1 MKRTYIKTAEQKQ
14 DVCLRIVRNLRQLD
28 SFTVKAVSLA
38 AELKIMMATTFVKMM
53 EDIGS
58 VHAVHRKGSQVY
70 YAFDD
75 RAASKVRAHFSSLAE
90 KPTPV
95 AKARMTVIKEK
106 ASRPKSRSRP
116 FEPGFGWSFINE
128 IDAMLR
134 EVRCGMP
141 TVQ

>member
-1 MKRTYIKTAEQKQ
+1 MTREKKAYIKTAEQKQ

-58 VHAVHRKGSQVY
+58 VRVSHKIGKQVY
-70 YAFDD
+70 YVFDD
-75 RAASKVRAHFSSLAE
+75 YAVSKIKAHFSSFPD
-90 KPTPV
+90 KKRKGTKV
-95 AKARMTVIKEK
+95 K
-106 ASRPKSRSRP
+106 ASASEQEGRR
-116 FEPGFGWSFINE
+116 
-128 IDAMLR
+128 
-134 EVRCGMP
+134 GMP

>member
-58 VHAVHRKGSQVY
+58 IRVSHKIGKQVY
-70 YAFDD
+70 YVFDD
-75 RAASKVRAHFSSLAE
+75 YAVSKIKAHFSSFPDKRRKGE
-90 KPTPV
+90 K
-95 AKARMTVIKEK
+95 IKGDGDDQTH
-106 ASRPKSRSRP
+106 
-116 FEPGFGWSFINE
+116 PGISE
-128 IDAMLR
+128 
-134 EVRCGMP
+134 
-141 TVQ
+141 

>member
-58 VHAVHRKGSQVY
+58 VRVSHKIGKQVY
-70 YAFDD
+70 YVFDD
-75 RAASKVRAHFSSLAE
+75 YAVSKIKAHFSSFPD
-90 KPTPV
+90 KKRKKVKTPV
-95 AKARMTVIKEK
+95 SEQEAR
-106 ASRPKSRSRP
+106 R
-116 FEPGFGWSFINE
+116 
-128 IDAMLR
+128 
-134 EVRCGMP
+134 GMP

>member
-28 SFTVKAVSLA
+28 SFTVKAASLA

-58 VHAVHRKGSQVY
+58 IRVSHKIGKQVY
-70 YAFDD
+70 YVFDD
-75 RAASKVRAHFSSLAE
+75 YAVSKIKSHFSSFPD
-90 KPTPV
+90 KSRTGTKVKTPV
-95 AKARMTVIKEK
+95 SEQEDR
-106 ASRPKSRSRP
+106 R
-116 FEPGFGWSFINE
+116 
-128 IDAMLR
+128 
-134 EVRCGMP
+134 GMP

>member
-58 VHAVHRKGSQVY
+58 IRVSHKIGKQVY
-70 YAFDD
+70 YVFDD
-75 RAASKVRAHFSSLAE
+75 YAVSKIKAHFSSFPDKKRKKVKA
-90 KPTPV
+90 PV
-95 AKARMTVIKEK
+95 SEQEAR
-106 ASRPKSRSRP
+106 R
-116 FEPGFGWSFINE
+116 
-128 IDAMLR
+128 
-134 EVRCGMP
+134 GMP

>member
-1 MKRTYIKTAEQKQ
+1 MTRGKKTYIKTAEQKQ

-58 VHAVHRKGSQVY
+58 VHVSHKHGKQVY
-70 YAFDD
+70 YVFDD
-75 RAASKVRAHFSSLAE
+75 YAVSKIKAHFSSFPD
-90 KPTPV
+90 KKRMGTK
-95 AKARMTVIKEK
+95 AKAP
-106 ASRPKSRSRP
+106 A
-116 FEPGFGWSFINE
+116 PGQE
-128 IDAMLR
+128 AR
-134 EVRCGMP
+134 RGMP